1 MGGRDLDKHA
11 APMRLLTG
19 CRRLAVAALLLAG
32 FADPGLAQP
41 PPAEGAG
48 EARIPVTAAAVIR
61 RDVPILLRNIGAVQA
76 FQAVVVRSRVDG
88 TLEQVFF
95 TEGQA
100 VKRGDRLALID
111 PRPYAAAL
119 AQAQA
124 KRSFDVVQ
132 LENAR
137 RDLARTQ
144 SLVRND
150 FASRQQL
157 DTQTAAVGEG
167 AATLLADD
175 AAIAAAQLNLDFC
188 TITSPLD
195 GRVGLRLVDA
205 GNFIRAGDTTAP
217 GLVTIAQIH
226 PIAVI
231 YTLPQDALPR
241 IQAAMAGNRL
251 TVFAYTP
258 DDATLLG
265 TGELLTTDNAI
276 DPLTGTIRLKA
287 VFPNQDNRLWPG
299 QFVNVRLRVGVH
311 RNALTVPSVAVQRSQ
326 SNLYV
331 FVVRPDSTVAVQ
343 PVEIGQDDGSTAEI
357 TKGLDDGAKVVVNGM
372 SRLQNGSPVAVAAP
386 GPAS

>member
-1 MGGRDLDKHA
+1 MRRRA
-11 APMRLLTG
+11 RLLAG
-19 CRRLAVAALLLAG
+19 CRRMAVAALLAG
-32 FADPGLAQP
+32 VAHPALAQL
-41 PPAEGAG
+41 PPAAGAG

-61 RDVPILLRNIGAVQA
+61 QDVPILLRNIGAVQA

-95 TEGQA
+95 TEGQE

-119 AQAQA
+119 AQAKA
-124 KRSFDVVQ
+124 KKTYDIVL
-132 LENAR
+132 LENAK

-150 FASRQQL
+150 FASHQQL

-167 AATLLADD
+167 AATLVADD

-188 TITSPLD
+188 TITAPLD

-205 GNFIRAGDTTAP
+205 GNFIRASDATAP
-217 GLVTIAQIH
+217 GIVTIAQIH
-226 PIAVI
+226 PIAVVH
-231 YTLPQDALPR
+231 TLPQDALPR
-241 IQAAMAGNRL
+241 IHEAMARSRL

-258 DDATLLG
+258 DDGTLLG
-265 TGELLTTDNAI
+265 TGALLTTDNAI
-276 DPLTGTIRLKA
+276 DPMTGTIRLKA
-287 VFPNQDNRLWPG
+287 VFPNQDDRLWPG
-299 QFVNVRLRVGVH
+299 QFVNVRLQLGVH

-331 FVVRPDSTVAVQ
+331 FVVKPDSTVAVQ
-343 PVEIGQDDGSTAEI
+343 PVEIGQDDGRTAEI
-357 TKGLDDGAKVVVNGM
+357 TRGLDDGAQVVVNGM
-372 SRLQNGSPVAVAAP
+372 SRLQHGSAVAVAAP
-386 GPAS
+386 RPAG

>member
-1 MGGRDLDKHA
+1 MRRRA
-11 APMRLLTG
+11 RLLAG
-19 CRRLAVAALLLAG
+19 CRRMAVAALLAG
-32 FADPGLAQP
+32 VAHPALAQL
-41 PPAEGAG
+41 PPAAGAG

-61 RDVPILLRNIGAVQA
+61 QDVPILLRNIGAVQA

-95 TEGQA
+95 TEGQE

-119 AQAQA
+119 AQAKA
-124 KRSFDVVQ
+124 KKTYDIVL
-132 LENAR
+132 LENAK

-150 FASRQQL
+150 FASHQQL

-167 AATLLADD
+167 AATLVADD

-188 TITSPLD
+188 TITAPLD

-205 GNFIRAGDTTAP
+205 GNFIRASDATAP
-217 GLVTIAQIH
+217 GIVTIAQIH
-226 PIAVI
+226 PIAVVH
-231 YTLPQDALPR
+231 TLPQDALPR
-241 IQAAMAGNRL
+241 IHEAMARSRL

-258 DDATLLG
+258 DDGTLLG
-265 TGELLTTDNAI
+265 TGALLTTDNAI
-276 DPLTGTIRLKA
+276 DPMTGTIRLKA
-287 VFPNQDNRLWPG
+287 VFPNQDDRLWPG
-299 QFVNVRLRVGVH
+299 QFVNVRLQLGVH

-331 FVVRPDSTVAVQ
+331 FVVKPDSTVAVQ
-343 PVEIGQDDGSTAEI
+343 PVEI
-357 TKGLDDGAKVVVNGM
+357 V
-372 SRLQNGSPVAVAAP
+372 LQTPRNP
-386 GPAS
+386 

>member
-1 MGGRDLDKHA
+1 MNILARPL
-11 APMRLLTG
+11 PRL
-19 CRRLAVAALLLAG
+19 RRIVVAAFLAG
-32 FADPGLAQP
+32 AAQAGLAGHHGLAQLP
-41 PPAEGAG
+41 PGGGAAG
-48 EARIPVTAAAVIR
+48 PGIPVTVAAVTR
-61 RDVPILLRNIGAVQA
+61 QDFPILLRNIGAVQA
-76 FQAVVVRSRVDG
+76 FQSVMVRSRVDG

-95 TEGQA
+95 NEGQD

-124 KRSFDVVQ
+124 KKTFDLVQ

-157 DTQTAAVGEG
+157 DTQTALVGED
-167 AATLLADD
+167 AATLVADD

-195 GRVGLRLVDA
+195 GRVGLRLVDP
-205 GNFIRAGDTTAP
+205 GNFIRASDTTAS
-217 GLVTIAQIH
+217 GIVTIAQIH
-226 PIAVI
+226 PVALV

-241 IQAAMAGNRL
+241 IQEAMARGKL
-251 TVFAYTP
+251 TVFAFTP
-258 DDATLLG
+258 DDGTLLG

-276 DPLTGTIRLKA
+276 DPTTGTIRLKA

-299 QFVNVRLRVGVH
+299 QFVNVRLQLGVH
-311 RNALTVPSVAVQRSQ
+311 RAALTVPSVAVQRSQ

-331 FVVRPDSTVAVQ
+331 FVVKPDSTVAAQ
-343 PVEIGQDDGSTAEI
+343 PVELGQDDGRTAEV
-357 TKGLDDGAKVVVNGM
+357 TKGLDDGATVVVNGM
-372 SRLQNGSPVAVAAP
+372 SRLENGSSVVPART
-386 GPAS
+386 GPAT